1 MSAFVL
7 ILAAIASR
15 FAALSGWFNF
25 TAVGGS
31 LLYFGARRPLRQAA
45 WALVPFMAMDVY
57 LTTRV
62 YGMAFHAQDYLVT
75 WLWYAA
81 VLVLGSLLLKQRTN
95 ITRVV
100 SGSMLASTSFFAVSN
115 YAVWVGSVHVPAHAR
130 WTHRL
135 LRGRPA
141 LLPQRSRLH
150 SARDRRSLRRGSAG
164 PPRARS
170 KRPWPRPHRSL
181 SPASTQQIERAR
193 PPAAPF
199 LSLPLSRT
207 PPSPLPPTP
216 PRSPS

>member
-7 ILAAIASR
+7 ILVGLLSR
-15 FAALSGWFNF
+15 LFPISHIGWFNF

-45 WALVPFMAMDVY
+45 WALIPFMAMDVY

-95 ITRVV
+95 LSRVV
-100 SGSMLASTSFFAVSN
+100 SGSLLASTSFFAVSN
-115 YAVWVGSVHVPAHAR
+115 YAVWVGSLDVPAHAR

-135 LRGRPA
+135 LHRGPA

-150 SARDRRSLRRGSAG
+150 PTGDRRSLRRGSAG
-164 PPRARS
+164 SPLASRTCGR
-170 KRPWPRPHRSL
+170 PRPDRSL
-181 SPASTQQIERAR
+181 SRRSAQQIKRAR
-193 PPAAPF
+193 PSAAPF
-199 LSLPLSRT
+199 V
-207 PPSPLPPTP
+207 SPGAI
-216 PRSPS
+216 